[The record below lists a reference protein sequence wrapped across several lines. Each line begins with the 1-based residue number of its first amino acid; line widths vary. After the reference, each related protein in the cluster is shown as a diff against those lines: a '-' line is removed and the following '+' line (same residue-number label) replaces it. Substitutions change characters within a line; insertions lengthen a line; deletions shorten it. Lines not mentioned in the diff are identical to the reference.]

1 MCPHKKFDWFDRNPD
16 WRESDRE
23 EAKRIVRVR
32 WTESYAMLAPPVPTK
47 APDPPVSQLRH
58 TSSTS
63 KWAAHSLSDEEDG
76 EDNFAC
82 PDSIEA
88 YLNSPRVS
96 KTELNAAG
104 GVLQYWENA
113 RATRPRL
120 AQMALDFLSAPGM
133 TAHKCLY
140 PLLVLTLV

>member
-1 MCPHKKFDWFDRNPD
+1 MCPDKKFNWFDRNPD

-23 EAKRIVRVR
+23 EAKRIVRAR
-32 WTESYAMLAPPVPTK
+32 WTESYAMLSPPVLTK
-47 APDPPVSQLRH
+47 APAPLIRR
-58 TSSTS
+58 TSS
-63 KWAAHSLSDEEDG
+63 KWAAHSDEED
-76 EDNFAC
+76 EENNFTC

-88 YLNSPRVS
+88 YLDSPRVS

-104 GVLQYWENA
+104 GVLQYWVNA